1 MTCDFQPKF
10 YDVSTITVSAE
21 LIDGL
26 VASHG
31 TAMQPLK
38 QAYGRASMGNMDLDG
53 DRLVNLAH
61 FIITRKAETKPGVGT
76 FQE

>member
-1 MTCDFQPKF
+1 MSFDFQHNL
-10 YDVSTITVSAE
+10 YYVSTITVSAE

-38 QAYGRASMGNMDLDG
+38 QAYGRASIGNMDLAG
-53 DRLVNLAH
+53 DRLVNRSLLN
-61 FIITRKAETKPGVGT
+61 KLSVL
-76 FQE
+76 